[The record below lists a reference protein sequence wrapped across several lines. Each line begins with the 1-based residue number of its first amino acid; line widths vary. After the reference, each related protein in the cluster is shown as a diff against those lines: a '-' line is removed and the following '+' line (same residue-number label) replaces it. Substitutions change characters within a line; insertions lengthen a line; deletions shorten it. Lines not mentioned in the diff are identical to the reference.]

1 MAQVWIFDL
10 ELHWQRLPFESFLC
24 PSFMKCKIYNEAIWS
39 ACWRLFGV
47 GGSCVGDVN
56 LIADDDVSGEEM
68 RALKKSIQTTRT
80 TTCHN
85 GHYRTSFQ

>member
-1 MAQVWIFDL
+1 
-10 ELHWQRLPFESFLC
+10 
-24 PSFMKCKIYNEAIWS
+24 MKCKIYNEAIWS

-85 GHYRTSFQ
+85 GHYRTSFQWDIQMILGEILANFCWANQICEL